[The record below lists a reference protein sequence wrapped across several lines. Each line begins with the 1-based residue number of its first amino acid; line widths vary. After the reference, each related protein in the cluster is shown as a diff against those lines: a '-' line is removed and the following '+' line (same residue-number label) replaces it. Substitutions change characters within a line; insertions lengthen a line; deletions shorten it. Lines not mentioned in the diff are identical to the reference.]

1 MVENLALIQRR
12 LEKSVFPVGGG
23 AFQDMWH
30 RCGRGTLGFAE
41 QKPPA
46 SQIDHAHI
54 AGVVPVEIANRFVP
68 PLLTLG
74 PMRRSDYLTMFASVE
89 AELPKGVAATA
100 RSFALATVDDAVRQG
115 LGCRWV
121 EQVMLHAVIA
131 GMQKTPEF
139 PPAAKQGFPLTSGEE
154 PQIR

>member
-1 MVENLALIQRR
+1 
-12 LEKSVFPVGGG
+12 
-23 AFQDMWH
+23 
-30 RCGRGTLGFAE
+30 
-41 QKPPA
+41 
-46 SQIDHAHI
+46 
-54 AGVVPVEIANRFVP
+54 
-68 PLLTLG
+68 
-74 PMRRSDYLTMFASVE
+74 MRRSDYLTMFASVE
-89 AELPKGVAATA
+89 SELPKGVAATA